1 MGNLHVFE
9 AVSVDPEADKRFTL
23 FAIGFDVN
31 VGGALSIGV
40 GNDLIGQPDDGT
52 VVLVEPTSGILRC
65 RLLGFADEFAE
76 NVGDIFI

>member
-9 AVSVDPEADKRFTL
+9 TVSVDPEADKRFTL
-23 FAIGFDVN
+23 FTIGFDVN
-31 VGGALSIGV
+31 IGGALSIGV

-52 VVLVEPTSGILRC
+52 VVLVEPTCGILRC
-65 RLLGFADEFAE
+65 CLLGFIYEFAE